1 MEASLLSGLT
11 FVCEPSHILENR
23 HFAATPSDRG
33 SDSSDNKIVQR
44 APNLR
49 RIKRKIAGAT

>member
-11 FVCEPSHILENR
+11 FVCEPSHIFEIR
-23 HFAATPSDRG
+23 HFAATPGDRG
-33 SDSSDNKIVQR
+33 NNCGDKKIVLR

-49 RIKRKIAGAT
+49 LIKRKIADAT